1 MIHVV
6 GTIGMLLVLG
16 AYALVSLRRI
26 AAASVAF
33 QGLNLVGAGFLAAY
47 SLALGAWA
55 TVALNVVWALIA
67 LAALVRVRSAAPDGA

>member
-26 AAASVAF
+26 AAASIAF
-33 QGLNLVGAGFLAAY
+33 QGMNLVGAGFLAVY
-47 SLALGAWA
+47 SLVLGAWA

-67 LAALVRVRSAAPDGA
+67 LAALVRARSAAPDAA